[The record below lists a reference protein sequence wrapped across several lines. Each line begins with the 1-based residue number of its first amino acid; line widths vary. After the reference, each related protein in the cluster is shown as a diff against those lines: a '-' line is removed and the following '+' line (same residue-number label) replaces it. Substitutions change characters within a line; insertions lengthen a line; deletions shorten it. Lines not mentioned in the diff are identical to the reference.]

1 MQEVEPDR
9 LTRQVTPDLR
19 IEPGGQGGDASGTP
33 ATPVAPDIDGDGDG
47 DGTLEG
53 VLAATQRAADA
64 ALKAAAAVTRE
75 LRNASGRART
85 GQLRELRKALAS
97 AQSAAATLAEQTRAL
112 NDGFD
117 LDDHTY
123 LSSGAYT
130 KELLATAEAGGVTI
144 LEEGDRLLC
153 YPSLLRVLPGD
164 AAVEIDKVRERR
176 IRPSVLV
183 GLLAAAQQ
191 RAPRSKAEAFLDSL
205 RTGYELVVAAEQ
217 KKADGVVRLVDIW
230 SVLTLLPGQRA
241 QYSKQEFAR
250 DLYLLDQSGVTR
262 TARSP
267 RELRWSA
274 STGTK
279 GAGVLVTVAR
289 SGQRQYYWG
298 VSFTPGSADAVAG
311 SAETVAGREG
321 AV

>member
-1 MQEVEPDR
+1 MQHVDPDR
-9 LTRQVTPDLR
+9 LTVQVEPDLR
-19 IEPGGQGGDASGTP
+19 IEPDQQIEPDGSGAGAGSGVGDAS
-33 ATPVAPDIDGDGDG
+33 
-47 DGTLEG
+47 LEG
-53 VLAATQRAADA
+53 VLAAIQQAADA
-64 ALKAAAAVTRE
+64 AMKASKALTRE

-85 GQLRELRKALAS
+85 GQLRELRKALAC
-97 AQSAAATLAEQTRAL
+97 AQAVAATLVEQTEAL

-117 LDDHTY
+117 LDDQAY

-130 KELLATAEAGGVTI
+130 KELLAAAEAGGVTI
-144 LEEGDRLLC
+144 FEEEDRLLC

-183 GLLAAAQQ
+183 ALLAGAQQ
-191 RAPRSKAEAFLDSL
+191 RAPRFKEEAFLDSL
-205 RTGYELVVAAEQ
+205 RAGYELVVAREQ

-230 SVLTLLPGQRA
+230 SVLTMLPNQRT

-250 DLYLLDQSGVTR
+250 DLYLLDKSGVTS
-262 TARSP
+262 TARSS

-279 GAGVLVTVAR
+279 GAGVLLTVAR

-298 VSFTPGSADAVAG
+298 VSFTSGS
-311 SAETVAGREG
+311 EG
-321 AV
+321 AVGG